1 MESRN
6 RCGTKE
12 KGTTASLFYFFFFL
26 TICFHFESL
35 RKYHIHLDSV
45 NFENAQGGICTCIAF
60 YMLESNLYIKAWFL
74 MNLLFLASLLF
85 YPKAI
90 SAFSEDHHLFV
101 AHLLQTHRHVSE
113 NSDWLRELL
122 NSSRPFRLLL
132 WNFVCTCKVCLNL
145 HIRCQLLFLL

>member
-45 NFENAQGGICTCIAF
+45 NFENAQGVIHTCIAF

-113 NSDWLRELL
+113 NC
-122 NSSRPFRLLL
+122 RLIEGIIK
-132 WNFVCTCKVCLNL
+132 FE
-145 HIRCQLLFLL
+145 